1 MPKAAGAP
9 APKHPGMPGAPNIV
23 PGPTTEGRPGARWR
37 ALRSEK
43 FSDVIV
49 RETMEVAS
57 KTIRRIQPGE
67 VCIQRGDTM
76 QMESGLVRMQIEPD
90 GGWVTVHARHIHGPT
105 FLEEADAPQRPPA
118 ASDVRLRQSDAPAAS
133 AVRQ

>member
-49 RETMEVAS
+49 RETIEVAS

-67 VCIQRGDTM
+67 VCIQRGPTM
-76 QMESGLVRMQIEPD
+76 QMETGLVRMQIEPD
-90 GGWVTVHARHIHGPT
+90 GGWVTVHARHIQGPT
-105 FLEEADAPQRPPA
+105 FLEEVQDVPDRPPP
-118 ASDVRLRQSDAPAAS
+118 QPS
-133 AVRQ
+133 ADIRMRD